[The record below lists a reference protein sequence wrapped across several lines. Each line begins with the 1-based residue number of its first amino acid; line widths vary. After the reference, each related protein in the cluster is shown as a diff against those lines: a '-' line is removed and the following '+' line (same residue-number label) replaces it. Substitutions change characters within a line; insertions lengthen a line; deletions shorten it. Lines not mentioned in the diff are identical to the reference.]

1 MISEQDIEDVKAL
14 GYIVDVASPLAAQL
28 LNSHFP
34 GLDLA
39 MLLAGIEE
47 LLDTHTKKPSHKRI
61 VIDATPVPYF
71 QILYLSDNYADKD
84 TGLTM
89 SRYFEYE
96 NGLLIVYHHYLV
108 LPKSARGQGLGT
120 RIMGLWFDQYVNMGV
135 KEIRVHAG
143 LKDGG
148 AVWAK
153 VGFKA
158 SEKYEMEDILQS
170 ARTMLAGSAA
180 LQDVEAIFNNYYQKE
195 PEGKAFPIEDWA
207 NIDEMLPVLKLE
219 TNNWHGRIDLTNQE
233 ELLNFKEYV
242 GRQ

>member
-1 MISEQDIEDVKAL
+1 MVSAQDVEDAKAL
-14 GYIVDVASPLAAQL
+14 GYIVAVPAAVAALQL
-28 LNSHFP
+28 NDHFP
-34 GLDLA
+34 GLDLKT
-39 MLLAGIEE
+39 LLSGIES
-47 LLDTHTKKPSHKRI
+47 LLDSHTEKPSHKRI

-71 QILYLSDNYADKD
+71 QILYLSNNYEDED

-96 NGLLIVYHHYLV
+96 NGRLIVYHHYLV

-120 RIMGLWFDQYVNMGV
+120 KIMGLWFDQYVNMGV
-135 KEIRVHAG
+135 QEIRVHAG

-158 SEKYEMEDILQS
+158 SEKSEMESILQS
-170 ARTMLAGSAA
+170 ARTILFGTPE
-180 LQDVEAIFNNYYQKE
+180 LQDVEAIFNNYYQKN
-195 PEGKAFPIEDWA
+195 PNGKAFPIEDWA
-207 NIDEMLPVLKLE
+207 NIDEMLPVLKLDS
-219 TNNWHGRIDLTNQE
+219 NNWHGRIDLTNQE

-242 GRQ
+242 GR